1 MQTDHANDVPASEP
15 VRQKMSPAKKRKITT
30 YTLLAMLGL
39 AFILPLGSYSL
50 HFLGSE
56 AMAQDA
62 GSAVNPRSNYWR
74 AVKEGVSGYTAVK
87 GQETD
92 VLIAS
97 GGTRWQALRDGPV
110 AKYAPW
116 GIVGMLIIVALYHLI
131 HGRTRLDEPRSG
143 RTIKRWNWIDRVVH
157 WVTAVSFI
165 ALAVT
170 GLSMLIG
177 KMVLIPLLGKAGFS
191 LWAQASI
198 TIHNVVGP
206 VFSVGIVLMI
216 VMWIW
221 HNIPNAVDVQWFK
234 QGGGVIGKGH
244 PSAGRM
250 NGGEK
255 VWFWLVTLA
264 GLVVCLT
271 GLLMVAPSYG
281 IAIPGWL
288 DFLPMEE
295 GSRGQ
300 MQQANLIH
308 AVLSLGWAAVAVG
321 HIYIGTAGTEG
332 ALEGMTTGYVSTEW
346 AKQHHDLWYE
356 QMEAEGKV
364 VEADAGLSQDGAR
377 DGVNITAPASAR
389 S

>member
-1 MQTDHANDVPASEP
+1 MHTDPANDVPAVEP
-15 VRQKMSPAKKRKITT
+15 VRQKMSSAKKRKITT
-30 YTLLAMLGL
+30 FTLLAILGL
-39 AFILPLGSYSL
+39 AFMLPLGSYSL

-56 AMAQDA
+56 AMAQEA

-74 AVKEGVSGYTAVK
+74 AVREGVSGYTAVK
-87 GQETD
+87 GQESN
-92 VLIAS
+92 VLIAA

-116 GIVGMLIIVALYHLI
+116 GIVAMLILVGLYHLV
-131 HGRTRLDEPRSG
+131 HGRNKLDEPRSG
-143 RTIKRWNWIDRVVH
+143 RKIKRWNWFDRVVH

-165 ALAVT
+165 ALAIT

-177 KMVLIPLLGKAGFS
+177 KLVLIPLLGKAGFS

-221 HNIPNAVDVQWFK
+221 YNIPNAVDVQWFK
-234 QGGGVIGKGH
+234 QGGGVIGNGH

-250 NGGEK
+250 NAGEK
-255 VWFWLVTLA
+255 GWFWLVTLA
-264 GLVVCLT
+264 GLVVCIS

-281 IAIPGWL
+281 IAVPVWL
-288 DFLPMEE
+288 NYLPLVE
-295 GSRGQ
+295 GSREQ

-308 AVLSLGWAAVAVG
+308 AVLSLGWAAIAVG

-332 ALEGMTTGYVSTEW
+332 AFEGMATGYVSTEW

-356 QMEAEGKV
+356 EMEAQGRV
-364 VEADAGLSQDGAR
+364 IEADAGMPQD
-377 DGVNITAPASAR
+377 DVHVVTPAPAR

>member
-1 MQTDHANDVPASEP
+1 MHTDHANDIPANEP

-30 YTLLAMLGL
+30 YSLLAILGL

-50 HFLGSE
+50 HFMGSE
-56 AMAQDA
+56 AIAQDV
-62 GSAVNPRSNYWR
+62 GTTVNPRSNYWR
-74 AVKEGVSGYTAVK
+74 AVREGVSGYTAVT

-92 VLIAS
+92 VLIAA
-97 GGTRWQALRDGPV
+97 GGNRWQELRGGPV
-110 AKYAPW
+110 AKFAPW
-116 GIVGMLIIVALYHLI
+116 GIVGMLVLVTLYHLI
-131 HGRTRLDEPRSG
+131 HGRSKLDEPRSG
-143 RTIKRWNWIDRVVH
+143 RTIKRWSWFDRAVH

-165 ALAVT
+165 ALAIT

-177 KMVLIPLLGKAGFS
+177 KLVLIPLLGKAGFA

-198 TIHNVVGP
+198 TVHNVVGP
-206 VFSVGIVLMI
+206 VFSIGIVLMI

-221 HNIPNAVDVQWFK
+221 YNIPNAVDLQWFK
-234 QGGGVIGKGH
+234 QGGGLVGKGH

-264 GLVVCLT
+264 GLVVVIS

-281 IAIPGWL
+281 IAIPAWL
-288 DFLPMEE
+288 DFLPMVE
-295 GSRGQ
+295 GSREQ
-300 MQQANLIH
+300 MRQASLIH

-332 ALEGMTTGYVSTEW
+332 AFEGMKTGYVSTEW

-356 QMEAEGKV
+356 EMEAKGKV
-364 VEADAGLSQDGAR
+364 IEVDAGMPQDNIH
-377 DGVNITAPASAR
+377 GVTPTNAR